1 MYRTITFSMFCDAFR
16 DADRNETFTYEAKR
30 CLFDYLE
37 DYEEQTG
44 EAIELD
50 VIALC
55 CDYTEAS
62 WDEIANDYSIDL
74 SDCEDDEERI
84 DVVRAYLEY
93 HTCIVGEPTNG
104 VFVYQV
110 F

>member
-1 MYRTITFSMFCDAFR
+1 MFCDAFFDMGR
-16 DADRNETFTYEAKR
+16 QDSFSYEAKR

-37 DYEEQTG
+37 EYEDSTG
-44 EAIELD
+44 TPVELD

-55 CDYTEAS
+55 CDYTEEHWS
-62 WDEIANDYSIDL
+62 DIADNYSIDL

-84 DVVRAYLEY
+84 DAVRDYLEY
-93 HTCIVGEPTNG
+93 HSFIVGEPSDG
-104 VFVYQV
+104 VFVYAV

>member
-1 MYRTITFSMFCDAFR
+1 MHRTINFSMFCDAFR
-16 DADRNETFTYEAKR
+16 AMGRQDSFTYEAKR

-37 DYEEQTG
+37 DYEESTG
-44 EAIELD
+44 TLVELD

-55 CDYTEAS
+55 CDYSEES
-62 WDEIANDYSIDL
+62 WEDIANDYRIDL
-74 SDCEDDEERI
+74 SDCEDDDERI
-84 DVVRAYLEY
+84 DAVRDYLED
-93 HTCIVGEPTNG
+93 HTTIVGEPSEG